1 MQDCIVYIIYVHLL
15 KVGYKPFFYVFS
27 IFIYFVVTAV
37 QSHNVNCNL
46 PVLYAICN
54 IILIKL
60 LGTIINK
67 AIATLKSLHVFP
79 FIAVLIW
86 YFIHVYQITQH
97 VIKLLIFVKLFLS
110 SCWSASQRL
119 IIYELLS

>member
-1 MQDCIVYIIYVHLL
+1 MRDCIVYIINVHLL
-15 KVGYKPFFYVFS
+15 YVCYKPFFYVFG

-54 IILIKL
+54 IIQIKL
-60 LGTIINK
+60 LGTILNK

-79 FIAVLIW
+79 FLAVLIW
-86 YFIHVYQITQH
+86 YFIHM
-97 VIKLLIFVKLFLS
+97 
-110 SCWSASQRL
+110 
-119 IIYELLS
+119 